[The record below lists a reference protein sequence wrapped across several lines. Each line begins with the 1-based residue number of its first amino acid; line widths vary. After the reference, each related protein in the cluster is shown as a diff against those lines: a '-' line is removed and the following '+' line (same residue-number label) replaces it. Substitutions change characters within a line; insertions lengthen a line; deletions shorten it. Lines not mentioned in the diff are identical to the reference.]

1 MYHTGIMPAADDA
14 RRALDRLFVRRPI
27 ADLDDLF
34 RALKTRSRM
43 TVFRRLSEVSYLTS
57 YSHAGRFYTLHGIAQ
72 FDAAG
77 LWRHQGVCFS
87 RDGTLK
93 QAVVRRVE
101 QAESGRFH
109 RELQDQLQVRV
120 HNTLLDLVRQH
131 RLGREPFA
139 REYLYVA
146 ADRTRAA
153 AQVAHRRKHA
163 EHGAEI
169 GAGGIR
175 EAVAP
180 SVVIAVLLELIHG
193 AELTLDARAISGR
206 LRGRGIPASVEQ
218 VEGIFAAHG
227 LEKKTARSRSRRSER

>member
-1 MYHTGIMPAADDA
+1 MYHTGIMPAADGA
-14 RRALDRLFVRRPI
+14 RGALARLFVRRPI
-27 ADLDDLF
+27 ADLDDLY
-34 RALKTRSRM
+34 RALETRSRM
-43 TVFRRLSEVSYLTS
+43 TVFRRLSEVGYLTS
-57 YSHAGRFYTLHGIAQ
+57 YSHAGRFYTLHRVAQ

-77 LWRHQGVCFS
+77 LWQHQGVCFS

-93 QAVVRRVE
+93 QTVVRRVE
-101 QAESGRFH
+101 QAEAGRFH

-131 RLGREPFA
+131 RLGREPFV

-163 EHGAEI
+163 ERGAAI

-175 EAVAP
+175 EAAAP

-193 AELTLDARAISGR
+193 AELTLDARAIAGR